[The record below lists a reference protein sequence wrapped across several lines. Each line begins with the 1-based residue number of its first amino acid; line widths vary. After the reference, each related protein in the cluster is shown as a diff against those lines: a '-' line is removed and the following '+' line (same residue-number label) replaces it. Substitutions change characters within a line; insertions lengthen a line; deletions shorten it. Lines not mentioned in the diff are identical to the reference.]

1 MNAGA
6 TESPEPR
13 RLSEE
18 GFLEEAGQIQINGEE
33 RKDGEGGEGAGEG
46 MGWAPTSLTATL
58 RRGSPLQRTSSAAPR
73 GGPVGA
79 AVCDW
84 EGVTVHRSR
93 NGEQNAQ
100 AWLCVK

>member
-18 GFLEEAGQIQINGEE
+18 GFLEEAGQIQINGGE

-58 RRGSPLQRTSSAAPR
+58 RRGSPLQKTSSAAPR

-79 AVCDW
+79 AV
-84 EGVTVHRSR
+84 V
-93 NGEQNAQ
+93 
-100 AWLCVK
+100 